1 MDKATDIRFDTAVS
15 CLGKKLKLICD
26 TVPFEIKSS
35 CTEIRLRINK
45 PVEII
50 TMSGRV
56 YITDSGISESAEN
69 CDDTLIRKTDLLN
82 TFHSICGYS
91 VHSHT
96 EEIKNGFI
104 TIKGGHR
111 AGICGTAVFTDGKIS
126 SVKDISSLNIR
137 IAREIMNCAGKL
149 YYILKKERCSMLI
162 AGKPL
167 SGKTTVLRDLARLLS
182 TESKVSVIDER
193 GELAGTYLTVAQN
206 DLGMCDVF
214 NGYGKSDGI
223 VHAIRA
229 MSPEYIVCDE
239 IGGKKDAEF
248 IADAANAG
256 VNMIAS
262 IHAQSMEELLRRKNT
277 SRLFE
282 SLSFKYIVFVDKT
295 KDFVIYR
302 EKEQRQNEA
311 FGYDSD
317 NIYRCGNGIYY
328 ERQT

>member
-1 MDKATDIRFDTAVS
+1 MH
-15 CLGKKLKLICD
+15 
-26 TVPFEIKSS
+26 
-35 CTEIRLRINK
+35 
-45 PVEII
+45 
-50 TMSGRV
+50 GRGP
-56 YITDSGISESAEN
+56 IESTWYQQQVA
-69 CDDTLIRKTDLLN
+69 
-82 TFHSICGYS
+82 H
-91 VHSHT
+91 
-96 EEIKNGFI
+96 
-104 TIKGGHR
+104 
-111 AGICGTAVFTDGKIS
+111 
-126 SVKDISSLNIR
+126 
-137 IAREIMNCAGKL
+137 
-149 YYILKKERCSMLI
+149 MLH
-162 AGKPL
+162 
-167 SGKTTVLRDLARLLS
+167 LARLLS